1 MKRVNGGV
9 SSAERGPS
17 GPRANKQVADS
28 FALNVLP
35 TLQKLMAAGF
45 VSQRA
50 LANELNRRRI
60 PTARGGSWHRTS
72 IARVLAR
79 LGLARD
85 GVKGLALKRAVN
97 VRAEALRQTIHKLR
111 KTGLS
116 ARAIAR
122 ELNAREIP
130 TALGG
135 KWHTTSV
142 YRLLERLGN
151 LDRAYDTA
159 ARTVFLPV
167 GSN

>member
-50 LANELNRRRI
+50 LTNELNRRRI
-60 PTARGGSWHRTS
+60 PTARGGSWHRTGVC
-72 IARVLAR
+72 RVLTR
-79 LGLARD
+79 LGLAGD
-85 GVKGLALKRAVN
+85 SVKGLAVKKAAD
-97 VRAEALRQTIHKLR
+97 VRAEALGQTILKLR
-111 KTGLS
+111 KAGLS

-122 ELNAREIP
+122 ELNLRKVP

-151 LDRAYDTA
+151 LERA
-159 ARTVFLPV
+159 
-167 GSN
+167 